1 MRFTL
6 ARFKPN
12 PASLYPPLT
21 AWNFPPRGSK
31 IYVACSAG
39 IDSSVTARLLLER
52 DYDIR
57 PVYMRNWDTLDENQT
72 SGGCEWEKDWEQ
84 VQVLCKESLG
94 GVKPTLVDLSKQY
107 WNEVFERSL
116 GEWERG
122 VTPNPDVVCNHN
134 DINPFAPS
142 AWLNPKVSPFR
153 REIKF
158 RALPSILFDKD
169 PNAYLAT
176 GHYARLSPSPL
187 DPLEPALHRGAYPL
201 KDQSYYLSTSPVSAL
216 KRTLFPLGEYRK
228 DEVKEMARKWGLP
241 DKITERKESMG
252 ICFVGKKGKRFR
264 HWLGTRRNSFSLNEF
279 RQLIQPHLSHTCS
292 IDAYLPPKPGHIVLT
307 SGKIVGQHQGLW
319 QYTIGEGARLP
330 GLPSRHFI
338 GRKVR
343 ERNEI
348 VVVPEDDHSLEIE
361 LNEPLIGVSPGQAVV
376 LYNGTWCLGG
386 GTIKSTTTLA
396 DLPQSSN

>member
-12 PASLYPPLT
+12 PTPLYPPLT
-21 AWNFPPRGSK
+21 AWNFPLRGSK

-57 PVYMRNWDTLDENQT
+57 PVFMRNWDALDENNQH

-94 GVKPTLVDLSKQY
+94 GVEPTLVDLSKQY

-122 VTPNPDVVCNHN
+122 VTPNPDVVCNQ
-134 DINPFAPS
+134 
-142 AWLNPKVSPFR
+142 
-153 REIKF
+153 EIKF
-158 RALPSILFDKD
+158 RTLPSILFDKD

-176 GHYARLSPSPL
+176 GHYARLSPSSL

-228 DEVKEMARKWGLP
+228 DEVKEMARNWSLP

-264 HWLGTRRNSFSLNEF
+264 HWLGMRTNSFSLDEF
-279 RQLIQPHLSHTCS
+279 GQLIQPHLSHPCS
-292 IDAYLPPKPGHIVLT
+292 TDAYLPPKPGHIVLT

-338 GRKVR
+338 GRKDR
-343 ERNEI
+343 KNNEI
-348 VVVPEDDHSLEIE
+348 VVVPEES
-361 LNEPLIGVSPGQAVV
+361 V
-376 LYNGTWCLGG
+376 LR
-386 GTIKSTTTLA
+386 I
-396 DLPQSSN
+396 